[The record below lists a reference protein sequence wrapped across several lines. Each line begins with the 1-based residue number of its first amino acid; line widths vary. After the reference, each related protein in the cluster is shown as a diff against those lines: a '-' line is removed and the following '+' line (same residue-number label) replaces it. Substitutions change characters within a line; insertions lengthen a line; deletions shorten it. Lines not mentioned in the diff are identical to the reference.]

1 MYAGVIVIQGLSYE
15 RAITATPASTDSP
28 VDFPPSEIEDGRNVP
43 THERLGHVER
53 IVQLPV
59 AVDIKESDAISNTRC
74 VN

>member
-1 MYAGVIVIQGLSYE
+1 
-15 RAITATPASTDSP
+15 